1 MPHTHSSLSAH
12 IIFGVKNRAS
22 ALPPAIIPRLI
33 SYIGGIARNLDCVLL
48 AGNGMPDH
56 QHLLVSMHPARAPA
70 AVVRD
75 VKANSSSWVKEHL
88 GRDFA
93 WQAGYGIFAV
103 SASLV
108 PRVRVYIENQQRH
121 HQRMSFRQEYER
133 FLERHGI
140 ECDQRDLP
148 AEE

>member
-1 MPHTHSSLSAH
+1 MPQSHSSLPIH

-22 ALPPAIIPRLI
+22 ILPAALLPRLC

-56 QHLLVSMHPARAPA
+56 LHLLVSMHPTRAPA

-75 VKANSSSWVKEHL
+75 VKANSSSWVKEQTGHT
-88 GRDFA
+88 FA
-93 WQAGYGIFAV
+93 WQAGYGVFAV

-108 PRVRVYIENQQRH
+108 PKVRVYIQSQQQH
-121 HQRMSFRQEYER
+121 HRRVSYRQEYER

-140 ECDQRDLP
+140 ECDRRDLP
-148 AEE
+148 EEV